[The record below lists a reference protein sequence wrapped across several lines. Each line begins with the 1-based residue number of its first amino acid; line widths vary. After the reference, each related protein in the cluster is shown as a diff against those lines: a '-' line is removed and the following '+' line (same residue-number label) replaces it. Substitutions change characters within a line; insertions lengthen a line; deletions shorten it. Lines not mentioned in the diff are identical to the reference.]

1 MDNVHYK
8 FPQAVRTRNKI
19 PRHDECKY
27 NPDPVEF
34 SFYQIC
40 GYPKEGFYNVRK
52 IIYNEKLEPQDIY
65 DKCYPKKKLEK
76 FIEKTPQRKYQI
88 YPTISIK
95 LIGLPHPN
103 QILGAN
109 SDLLK

>member
-1 MDNVHYK
+1 MDSVNYK
-8 FPQAVRTRNKI
+8 FPQAVRTRNHI
-19 PRHDECKY
+19 PKHNDCVY
-27 NPDPVEF
+27 NPDKVEF
-34 SFYQIC
+34 SYYQIC
-40 GYPKEGFYNVRK
+40 GYPTDGFYNVRK

-65 DKCYPKKKLEK
+65 NKLYPKKKIEK

-88 YPTISIK
+88 YPTLSIK
-95 LIGLPHPN
+95 SVGLPHPN